1 MTKLMAWFSLI
12 ICLTLISIFSIT
24 IAAYPETRDISGP
37 FSIVIFAIMIVNQCA
52 YIFFE
57 KED

>member
-12 ICLTLISIFSIT
+12 VYLTLISIFSIT
-24 IAAYPETRDISGP
+24 IAMYPETINITGS
-37 FSIVIFAIMIVNQCA
+37 FSLVMFAMMMMHQCA